1 MFSTGHNRIFRLPLV
16 VAKKVSFAIVQR
28 LGKGMPAVAG
38 AETWAFKNTMLA
50 VQVRILEEM
59 QVSSGADVATG

>member
-1 MFSTGHNRIFRLPLV
+1 MI
-16 VAKKVSFAIVQR
+16 KKASFAVVQR

-50 VQVRILEEM
+50 VQVRLIAALDG
-59 QVSSGADVATG
+59 SFFADRPVFARFR